1 MSSNRFKLVLKPE
14 TPTLIGIKSLNVLQ
28 EQPYIDGSGNID
40 MSANFVLVKNIEAG
54 TQNFTTNGEKG
65 IINVYS
71 DSSNSNVSC
80 VNFKH
85 DITNIIGNNRRYSS
99 FQPNGTNFIAGSITG
114 NPGTVSFNTTSDL
127 RLKTNI
133 KSIGSVNNGSSEKY
147 SIGNDISFNT
157 WLSAVNQLKPC
168 IFEYNSGVVGSGN
181 ENLHIKKQQLV
192 IILA

>member
-80 VNFKH
+80 VNFRH
-85 DITNIIGNNRRYSS
+85 TIQGGSNRRYCS
-99 FQPNGTNFIAGSITG
+99 FNAIVNNPNLIAGSITG
-114 NPGTVSFNTTSDL
+114 NPAQVS
-127 RLKTNI
+127 
-133 KSIGSVNNGSSEKY
+133 
-147 SIGNDISFNT
+147 
-157 WLSAVNQLKPC
+157 
-168 IFEYNSGVVGSGN
+168 
-181 ENLHIKKQQLV
+181 
-192 IILA
+192 